1 MDFLHHIFA
10 FDAESPLLFTQFYF
24 WAFFALVYALYAL
37 ILEVGHK
44 KKKDKKKDK
53 KNSSDS
59 QTIEQKEEIKSPKRG
74 KSVTPKDE
82 DKTKKKTTKT
92 TTTTTTKA
100 KQQSTKDEEKP
111 KKRTTTPRKRK
122 TIVKQTAEPQTT
134 PQVKPHLPDL
144 QPETD
149 NRRLHMRNVYLL
161 FVSWFFYYKTSGL
174 FLLILAFV
182 TLSDWIIAGRIH
194 SAISKNKSYLAK
206 ILLAL
211 SVTIDLG
218 LLAYFKY
225 AYFFTNMVND
235 LFGTGFNVFDI
246 FAYIG
251 NGLSTNGRFSVDQI
265 ILPVGISFYIFQVI
279 SYTADVFHGR
289 IKPVK
294 NILDFG
300 FYVSF
305 FPQLVAGPIVRAE
318 EFIPQLYKPF
328 NLSRR
333 YFGLAVFW
341 ILNGLAKKIIMSD
354 YLAVNLIDRVFDN
367 PLLFSGFENLF
378 ALFAY
383 SLQVYADFSGYT
395 DIAIGVALLMGF
407 YLPKNFDS
415 PYKSKN
421 PQEFWRRWHMSLG
434 RWLKTYLYIPLGG
447 NRRIGFGT
455 YFWMTLIAV
464 VSAALTGWWLWI
476 MIPFAVLILSVFI
489 ADRILQR
496 SELDAKRKLLYSNLN
511 SFITQVLGGL
521 WHGASWNFII
531 WGGINGIGM
540 IVNKIWREMNWH
552 VRMLLMMITT
562 AGICIADYLWNL
574 PVLRLFAVWAVIV
587 LTGTLI
593 RYIYWLISGEQKG
606 NAASMVSAKM
616 TNALGN
622 AWAIIQTFTFI
633 TFTRLFFRSSSNLDP
648 ATANKVAW
656 ETAKNMVN
664 QIGGAWSNAIIPDFL
679 YEYRWVVAMFVAGMF
694 IHWLPTNCKRRYRLW
709 FAAMPLWLMVIAVCV
724 AIMVIYQFVT
734 ADMQPFIYFQF

>member
-1 MDFLHHIFA
+1 MDFLRHILA
-10 FDAESPLLFTQFYF
+10 FNSESPLLFTQFYF
-24 WAFFALVYALYAL
+24 WAFFALVFSLFAL
-37 ILEVGHK
+37 IMNGRSA
-44 KKKDKKKDK
+44 D
-53 KNSSDS
+53 
-59 QTIEQKEEIKSPKRG
+59 G
-74 KSVTPKDE
+74 KS
-82 DKTKKKTTKT
+82 
-92 TTTTTTKA
+92 
-100 KQQSTKDEEKP
+100 
-111 KKRTTTPRKRK
+111 
-122 TIVKQTAEPQTT
+122 
-134 PQVKPHLPDL
+134 
-144 QPETD
+144 
-149 NRRLHMRNVYLL
+149 RLHLRNVYLL

-182 TLSDWIIAGRIH
+182 TLSDWIIASRIKA
-194 SAISKNKSYLAK
+194 AISHHKPQIAK
-206 ILLAL
+206 ALLAL

-235 LFGTGFNVFDI
+235 LFGTGFQVFDI

-251 NGLSTNGRFSVDQI
+251 NGFAEAGRFSVDTI
-265 ILPVGISFYIFQVI
+265 VLPVGISFYIFQVI
-279 SYTADVFHGR
+279 SYTADVYRGR
-289 IKPVK
+289 IQPVK

-318 EFIPQLYKPF
+318 EFIPQLYKPYR
-328 NLSRR
+328 LSRR
-333 YFGLAVFW
+333 VFGVAVFW

-395 DIAIGVALLMGF
+395 DIAIGIAMLMGF
-407 YLPKNFDS
+407 YLPMNFNS
-415 PYKSKN
+415 PYKSQS

-447 NRRIGFGT
+447 NREIGFGT
-455 YFWMTLIAV
+455 YFWLSLIAF
-464 VSAALTGWWLWI
+464 VSAALTDWWWQILVPFGVFMAGVFVWNKWI
-476 MIPFAVLILSVFI
+476 SQKASIE
-489 ADRILQR
+489 R
-496 SELDAKRKLLYSNLN
+496 RKLLYANLN

-540 IVNKIWREMNWH
+540 IVEKIWRGMNWH
-552 VRMLLMMITT
+552 VRMVCISLLC
-562 AGICIADYLWNL
+562 GGLWLAVYYTNL
-574 PVLRLFAVWAVIV
+574 PTWRLFAVWASIIWV
-587 LTGTLI
+587 GTTV
-593 RYIYWLISGEQKG
+593 RYVYHLCKG
-606 NAASMVSAKM
+606 SDNRI
-616 TNALGN
+616 TNGLST
-622 AWAIIQTFTFI
+622 AWAVIQTFTFI

-648 ATANKVAW
+648 ATANEVAW
-656 ETAKNMVN
+656 ATAKNMVN

-679 YEYRWVVAMFVAGMF
+679 WEYRWVVAMFVAGMV
-694 IHWLPTNCKRRYRLW
+694 IHWLPTNWKRRYRLA
-709 FAAMPLWLMVIAVCV
+709 FSAMPLWLMVIAVCI
-724 AIMVIYQFVT
+724 AIVVIYQFVT